1 MPKQKV
7 TNCKEKNNKMEKI
20 IKNRKIIIIMCI
32 LKIATC
38 SNITNYV
45 SVKWA
50 TIKETLIKTNKHLHM
65 LLKAKL
71 S

>member
-20 IKNRKIIIIMCI
+20 IKLKNRKIIIIMCI
-32 LKIATC
+32 FKIATS

-50 TIKETLIKTNKHLHM
+50 TIKKKK
-65 LLKAKL
+65 LL
-71 S
+71 